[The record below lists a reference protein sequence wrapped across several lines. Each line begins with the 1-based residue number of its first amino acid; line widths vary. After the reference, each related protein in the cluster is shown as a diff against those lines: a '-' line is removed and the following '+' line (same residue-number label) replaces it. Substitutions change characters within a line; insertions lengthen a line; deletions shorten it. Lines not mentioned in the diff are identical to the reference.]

1 MEAKNPL
8 EDIRNAI
15 LENQY
20 FGIENEISQLGV
32 SYELMEISNALDSY
46 YGIVREKKEES
57 TNKDGLV
64 QDNLSRVMNE
74 YYKSHPSS
82 TYSALSGIK

>member
-20 FGIENEISQLGV
+20 FGIENEISKLGV
-32 SYELMEISNALDSY
+32 SDELMEISNVL
-46 YGIVREKKEES
+46 
-57 TNKDGLV
+57 NKLRTGRFL
-64 QDNLSRVMNE
+64 N
-74 YYKSHPSS
+74 
-82 TYSALSGIK
+82 T